1 MTQGTVDSNDSL
13 NSSLNMIAEPGQDMS
28 FAPSSDEIYSAATG
42 QTAAIP
48 YMLPSTGFEES
59 PYWIEI

>member
-1 MTQGTVDSNDSL
+1 
-13 NSSLNMIAEPGQDMS
+13 MIAEPGQDMS

-59 PYWIEI
+59 PN